1 MQYVVGVDGGGTKTV
16 AVVMGE
22 DLRVVS
28 SATDGPAN
36 YRSVGMGPASANIA
50 NAIGKAMRDAN
61 STLSDVSIICMCLAG
76 FDTDLDLPVPQGAM
90 RLLDYTGP
98 ALMENDVVGA
108 WAGATEAQAGVVIIA
123 GTGSTGLGM
132 NSHGQLWRT
141 DGWDYILGDS
151 GSGYQIGQAAI
162 RAAMQALDG
171 RGAPT
176 LLARELKNAYG
187 VDNAEAMRRLVDS
200 STFGKFEI
208 ASFAAHVAK
217 AASDGDPTAQRILA
231 HAGEEL
237 AVQATTIITRL
248 GMQDDE
254 FPVSTVGSVFKATP
268 WVTDPF
274 HLGLIRVAPRITFR
288 PPVHPP
294 EIGAAILGLR
304 RLREGDVGSWTL
316 GTGRRRIQ
324 RSLTVEEVG
333 HL

>member
-1 MQYVVGVDGGGTKTV
+1 MQYVVGVDGGGSKTV
-16 AVVMGE
+16 AAVMGE
-22 DLRVVS
+22 DLSVVS
-28 SATDGPAN
+28 SAAGGPAN
-36 YRSVGMGPASANIA
+36 HRSVGISPASTNIA
-50 NAIGKAMRDAN
+50 DAISKAVHDADI
-61 STLSDVSIICMCLAG
+61 TLSDVSVICMCLAG
-76 FDTDLDLPVPQGAM
+76 FDTNLDLPVPQGAI
-90 RLLDYTGP
+90 RLLGYAGP

-108 WAGATEAQAGVVIIA
+108 WAGATEAQSGVVIIA

-132 NSHGQLWRT
+132 NSRSQLWRT

-171 RGAPT
+171 RSAPT

-187 VDNAEAMRRLVDS
+187 VDDAEAMRRLVDS
-200 STFGKFEI
+200 TTFGKFEI
-208 ASFAAHVAK
+208 AAFAAHVAK
-217 AASDGDPTAQRILA
+217 AAADGDPTAQRILA

-237 AVQATTIITRL
+237 ATQATTIITRL
-248 GMQDDE
+248 GMEDDQ
-254 FPVSTVGSVFKATP
+254 FPLSTVGSVFKSTP

-274 HLGLIRVAPRITFR
+274 YLGIMRVAPRVSFR

-304 RLREGDVGSWTL
+304 RLREGDLGSWTL
-316 GTGRRRIQ
+316 GTGMRRIQ
-324 RSLTVEEVG
+324 RSLTVDEVG